1 MIINSLESVRD
12 FPPFFSDLIVQI
24 RESKLLANYANVFR
38 LQLELFDS
46 IVRYKAA
53 IKLSLLIK
61 YDPDRKLPISAHL
74 QELRSPDTSLWIKF
88 ALCNLDGLKVDKS
101 SQPLLKSLQTIFM
114 KWSFA
119 GSHKSLRREMEDLSR
134 GLISNYQAPKNS
146 IELITLLQT
155 FITNSIEHE
164 ISKSSH
170 LVEKS
175 SNFLEAG
182 LATLVEE
189 ISRVLEYRL
198 CSLQSFVSD
207 ANSIEYF
214 FRAHYGGSVLPFV
227 INTSEEIKI
236 GSVFLM
242 KETSTKNKNSFEP
255 ILCLSPIIVSP
266 AAQKYDEMQTR
277 LMFFQKFHGTII
289 EYINLPKGNIN
300 QDQRFVEDFIFLHD
314 MSEEYGFENANERM
328 YYHKLLHY
336 YKDGVVD
343 EQEEQTIK
351 IMQKVFNLP
360 LDRLRIIEKRIKS
373 ELGILEDSH
382 HQKNLESYRQLFLSL
397 SDELEIEAMERFT
410 LQEHARNMD
419 LRSTEVWEIELAC
432 WTDKAST
439 YMKSGDKNNLRKAL
453 VQISL
458 IDFQNA
464 LINQCKEDY
473 DVSIDDHEMII
484 ERNKLFSEYLSY
496 LQIVYANQQ
505 VRPDERRFL
514 EIQRKRLRINER
526 EAFELEF
533 LEENLVGVLHHEID
547 DYYEMQK
554 ENFKLG
560 GILLSQGLIDDQQ
573 LQLGLEVQSRDPGN
587 KLGAVLYELGFINNT
602 QLKRCLDLQK
612 HLVFRRKSYLLG
624 SIALKFAF
632 VDQRQLKECLKKQ
645 EQHFNEYQINRKLG
659 DILLEQGYISN
670 QALSFL
676 LSIQSLSKDS

>member
-1 MIINSLESVRD
+1 MT
-12 FPPFFSDLIVQI
+12 Q
-24 RESKLLANYANVFR
+24 
-38 LQLELFDS
+38 
-46 IVRYKAA
+46 
-53 IKLSLLIK
+53 
-61 YDPDRKLPISAHL
+61 
-74 QELRSPDTSLWIKF
+74 
-88 ALCNLDGLKVDKS
+88 
-101 SQPLLKSLQTIFM
+101 
-114 KWSFA
+114 
-119 GSHKSLRREMEDLSR
+119 
-134 GLISNYQAPKNS
+134 
-146 IELITLLQT
+146 
-155 FITNSIEHE
+155 
-164 ISKSSH
+164 
-170 LVEKS
+170 
-175 SNFLEAG
+175 
-182 LATLVEE
+182 
-189 ISRVLEYRL
+189 
-198 CSLQSFVSD
+198 
-207 ANSIEYF
+207 YF
-214 FRAHYGGSVLPFV
+214 
-227 INTSEEIKI
+227 
-236 GSVFLM
+236 
-242 KETSTKNKNSFEP
+242 
-255 ILCLSPIIVSP
+255 
-266 AAQKYDEMQTR
+266 
-277 LMFFQKFHGTII
+277 
-289 EYINLPKGNIN
+289 
-300 QDQRFVEDFIFLHD
+300 
-314 MSEEYGFENANERM
+314 
-328 YYHKLLHY
+328 
-336 YKDGVVD
+336 
-343 EQEEQTIK
+343 
-351 IMQKVFNLP
+351 
-360 LDRLRIIEKRIKS
+360 
-373 ELGILEDSH
+373 
-382 HQKNLESYRQLFLSL
+382 
-397 SDELEIEAMERFT
+397 
-410 LQEHARNMD
+410 
-419 LRSTEVWEIELAC
+419 
-432 WTDKAST
+432 
-439 YMKSGDKNNLRKAL
+439 
-453 VQISL
+453 
-458 IDFQNA
+458 FQNA